1 MNFSISPVKLPWDH
15 HTVKS
20 VTYFYVALKI
30 DMNFM
35 LRKGHF
41 NFLFKFRNCGMN
53 LFFIKEDGM
62 IALETGLFIYKVGVQ
77 VEAPEYSLSFPDNV
91 QLHIFW

>member
-1 MNFSISPVKLPWDH
+1 
-15 HTVKS
+15 
-20 VTYFYVALKI
+20 
-30 DMNFM
+30 
-35 LRKGHF
+35 
-41 NFLFKFRNCGMN
+41 MN